1 MSNIGQRIKSV
12 ILKGKSFWNWK
23 NENDISVNIPEPND
37 YRVKISYDTNVELVF
52 NREVIFSATYPK
64 KQDVPKLRDII
75 PTGYK
80 LLYPNSEISIY
91 NNNRFVVVYDYYE
104 VNVHYREK
112 SDINKDISVF
122 TGRFQYG
129 AFITKDIIN
138 WPNGRSSKQ
147 KWIDFPVGELTP
159 ARVIDKYVY
168 LNSSGGNTLEWGP
181 TPPEFQNE
189 TTINFIDT
197 NKPWLDSHIT
207 IPAGYYDQDSRNPGN
222 LYNDMINYR
231 HPMLINNINWNTMH
245 DTYQVT
251 SIKIG
256 QVNNWNLIS
265 PTIDYFRMHYRP
277 QDFNESGGA
286 TDWLGRRVYPY
297 LVTIYY
303 DAYNG
308 EFDFLNKETIDETKL
323 RAFLEDIV
331 PKIKSVYPS
340 SYNIEIDPN
349 EKILYQKNKLLID
362 KLWPVVT
369 TDKGTP
375 IITTLTNM
383 AGLSSADSMEYLANI
398 SDRLTNLETKTNP
411 YQGYYK
417 TKIFTPTEELHT
429 QDGRTHSDPVVS
441 RSLRGPITN
450 AYKVIDNVHIGSN
463 THGLAYILIPF
474 KPLMQL
480 GLYLNK
486 DNKMYKYYMYTNY
499 RAEINKNIMNVF
511 PSIASD
517 GVNVRTDNK
526 VIRFRFMKDPTGKN
540 TYSDYKTGAG
550 TDLPNIGLGSHD
562 DIIINTRDPYF
573 SGPDVDLFHIHKGS
587 DTKAILIDN
596 NQTYFND
603 NKLEE
608 LSLLLETRKVA
619 GSGDDPAY
627 KKQKYRIHFFDENGN
642 EMKEYLTDQYI
653 KDGEPPSP
661 YPPRKYE
668 LDPNKPWTRNP
679 NDPHEIYVY
688 LIKKKC
694 KVMVKFRVSN
704 PLNLK
709 HKYWV
714 PLCNNNID
722 IYEEIVLIDSRIDL
736 NKYID
741 MINTRYG
748 KYMGFITL
756 KNININTKF
765 QTETNTIVTDD
776 NSTIIF
782 NYDLTKS
789 GSILATIKLSDARK
803 EFGIINKYFDYSLA
817 AVLVDKNMLF
827 DRTTFE
833 NEHKERTKKLIS
845 YKSDIS
851 TLHRSP
857 ITGALYNNIVY
868 LKSLYTAFPNAM
880 IIESLKI
887 YTVKNNVRTLK
898 AEVHDLDIK
907 DILADKALSYAFGQ
921 TPVEID
927 TKYPNSSNIAR
938 FLVDNPNNIHEKDIF
953 RILFANSPDFIEEDT
968 DVEVDIEWSE
978 DMLNFIYKNSYVID
992 IRLIPSTLLPDINH
1006 TAFNMDNF
1014 NIIGMNEEWTMIGSI
1029 AGTDPARYN
1038 LYKSNM
1044 FDEENVI
1051 NQNKAN
1057 KNGFDYT
1064 KVEPDYLEAIKVTHI
1079 DMFLGTSGFRLRP
1092 WSIRQILSRPI
1103 PVIKA
1108 SHNLTPAAPENTGG
1122 LLVHSFFFTQTNYDK
1137 SDKLNNK
1144 TIYNCFNHT
1153 FSDNTEEVSD
1163 ENVTIVQ
1170 LAGYDR
1176 DPRIA
1181 DSIYNINTPDLHD
1194 VLMFPGNAKYTA
1206 NQFTNTVYGTLDIND
1221 WFKVSINRYKMQSS
1235 GAKMNQLIDV
1245 FRDKMLHPSLYSDVS
1260 EVITDP
1266 KPYKLIEFSYVKQD
1280 IEHLYIDK
1288 DLFEQNSY
1296 KRYIFNTRMIDNN
1309 SDTNLSDK
1317 ASIIRDFDENGLTV
1331 ACYKGYSNG
1340 VDIIKC
1346 KIKTAYKGYLQHKP
1360 KFVQYISEEII
1371 ASSHDIKNKTEFRII
1386 SGDMYNSKSDA
1397 IAANSSSYLQNGDVY
1412 TKYKDL
1418 KGYKDLIDKGEIVQY
1433 PADKN
1438 VFDEDSVIKLIYSGE
1453 NYHGISDIRH
1463 LKWHLIEKKNHTIVL
1478 DFERKYMLDFMTPY
1492 SRSIIIPNLAE
1503 LVDYSMSIMKKAEM
1517 NIDKE
1522 TVLINDPSTWMEPL
1536 MSYYGM
1542 SISGDH
1548 TNYVGVS
1555 SNRFTNKICLLDN
1568 LSYMTPLNINTNIDI
1583 GLSASK
1589 VYYALLMHDIYN
1601 SKKDDGYAVRQ
1612 EIYNDKDFIKYK
1624 YHRYPDNNEIDK
1636 FVNIH
1641 MFNNTIVTADNE
1653 VLYDLKPSRYD
1664 YRFHPFSIHCKF
1676 LGYNMCDMLFK
1687 AMSMFDLHSN
1697 DLPNKL
1703 YAREEYSNM
1712 NYHAIYRYRYNPGNE
1727 QSRNERFEYN
1737 ISKYTQNGMYN
1748 YLLEPS
1754 KYNNRHLNPGTSYI
1768 NVITPNI
1775 YHNFGMPSIDQ
1786 HYSYIFKGSF
1796 YRPVLMDN
1804 EHIMGLSY
1812 RSPGFKNVETETF
1825 MDHPTNTYPYTLWNP
1840 YAIIEKTDKSLSG
1853 AQFEDI
1859 FRTVWDP
1866 YTGYRLSGKST
1877 LLGNANFYLSNLFYH
1892 YTDPYNITTNWIM
1905 RVSKNIVHYGGAWSD
1920 NVMINNPALTRQGL
1934 NLVEQGIPGDPI
1946 SCGAKRYE
1954 SGMKTENS
1962 RFINQFEGRGQT
1974 CCFHPLELKYICH
1987 PFQRTCLL
1995 LIRLVSDSDVV
2006 GIDNI
2011 ALNNHRLSV
2020 YLGYF
2025 NVRYEEIESRKND
2038 ANALKE
2044 YIKECIMRSNS
2055 GYEYYLK
2062 NFCYP
2067 YIYNQS
2073 TQKIYSFD
2081 VDTGNPLDFKV
2092 VYEESHGNS
2101 PSYTFY
2107 VDMALKAHITGEDVR
2122 KQANADI
2129 CDNKALQ
2136 HNGSNAILFYIRD
2149 MKNTG
2154 TIPNPTHSQNLSV
2167 EEFYLGI
2174 KYLATHSLEKI
2185 PASDK
2190 WNIPEY
2196 YVHKYSMFNG
2206 VKRFG
2211 WSAYN
2216 GQYLPKWPAVIPDNL
2231 TLLISQNAF
2240 NINNSVNKIIHYRTR
2255 DKLLI
2260 ISNTNIMMHPNFI
2273 GGIPNRKPIY
2283 ENFDST
2289 KFYGS
2294 INIAQIE
2301 YNSFTDTKLDEM
2313 NYKQFEYYTN
2323 RTWDCTN
2330 ISNEDWRP
2338 TLTELSGIYNF
2349 NFYIRYSMNTIGNV
2363 QSKWIKQR
2371 AYALMHDIFMHRS
2384 TYNKSKI
2391 TSTYTGID
2399 TAQAF
2404 LNTCIDAQSQPLL
2417 DTVGVSNYNLWDDE
2431 SSIGFRM
2438 DLNPNSLDIL
2448 YPSARYAPTAIQWNF
2463 AAVYR
2468 RDNQADF
2475 FQQRQFWK
2483 GVKNY
2488 KIHEIEYNP
2497 DARPTYYHSYR
2508 PYLA

>member
-1 MSNIGQRIKSV
+1 MNNTGQRIKSV

-104 VNVHYREK
+104 VNVHYREE

-129 AFITKDIIN
+129 ALITKDIIN

-168 LNSSGGNTLEWGP
+168 LSSSGGNTLEWGP
-181 TPPEFQNE
+181 TPSEFQNE
-189 TTINFIDT
+189 TTINFIDN

-207 IPAGYYDQDSRNPGN
+207 IPAGYYDQDSRNMGN

-245 DTYQVT
+245 DTYN
-251 SIKIG
+251 IINIG
-256 QVNNWNLIS
+256 QVNNWQLIN
-265 PTIDYFRMHYRP
+265 PNIYYFRMHYRP
-277 QDFNESGGA
+277 QDFNENGGV

-308 EFDFLNKETIDETKL
+308 EFDFLNIENIDETKL
-323 RAFLEDIV
+323 RTFLEDIV
-331 PKIKSVYPS
+331 PKIKSAYPS
-340 SYNIEIDPN
+340 TYNIDIDPN

-362 KLWPVVT
+362 SLWPVVT

-383 AGLSSADSMEYLANI
+383 AGLSSADSMEYLSNI

-417 TKIFTPTEELHT
+417 TKIFTPTEEVYAQT
-429 QDGRTHSDPVVS
+429 DRQHSNPPVERLLGGS
-441 RSLRGPITN
+441 ITN
-450 AYKVIDNVHIGSN
+450 TYKVIDNIHIGSN
-463 THGLAYILIPF
+463 IHGLAYVLIPL

-480 GLYLNK
+480 GIYLNK

-499 RAEINKNIMNVF
+499 MAEINKNIMNVF

-526 VIRFRFMKDPTGKN
+526 VIRFRFMRDATNKN
-540 TYSDYKTGAG
+540 TYNEYKLGDG
-550 TDLPNIGLGSHD
+550 TDLPNTGFGSYN
-562 DIIINTRDPYF
+562 DIIINTNNPYLH
-573 SGPDVDLFHIHKGS
+573 GDCDYFHIHNGS

-596 NQTYFND
+596 NQAYFDD

-688 LIKKKC
+688 LIKRKC
-694 KVMVKFRVSN
+694 KIMVKFRVSN

-722 IYEEIVLIDSRIDL
+722 IYEEIVLIDSHIDL

-765 QTETNTIVTDD
+765 QTEVNTIVIDD
-776 NSTIIF
+776 NSAIIF

-817 AVLVDKNMLF
+817 AVILDKNMLF
-827 DRTTFE
+827 DRATFE

-851 TLHRSP
+851 TIHRSP
-857 ITGALYNNIVY
+857 ITGALYNNIIY

-907 DILADKALSYAFGQ
+907 DILADKALSYTFGQ
-921 TPVEID
+921 TSVEID
-927 TKYPNSSNIAR
+927 NKYPNSSNIAR

-953 RILFANSPDFIEEDT
+953 RILFANSPDFIEEGI

-978 DMLNFIYKNSYVID
+978 DMLNFIYKNSYAVD
-992 IRLIPSTLLPDINH
+992 IRLIPSALLPDIDHN
-1006 TAFNMDNF
+1006 AFNMDNF
-1014 NIIGMNEEWTMIGSI
+1014 NIIGMNEEWAMIGAI

-1038 LYKSNM
+1038 LYKANI
-1044 FDEENVI
+1044 FDEDTVI

-1108 SHNLTPAAPENTGG
+1108 SHNLVPSAPENTGG

-1163 ENVTIVQ
+1163 ENVTIVK
-1170 LAGYDR
+1170 LAGYNR

-1194 VLMFPGNAKYTA
+1194 VFMFPGNAKYTA
-1206 NQFTNTVYGTLDIND
+1206 NNFTNTVYGTLDIND
-1221 WFKVSINRYKMQSS
+1221 WFKIAINRYKMQSS
-1235 GAKMNQLIDV
+1235 GAKMNQLIDM
-1245 FRDKMLHPSLYSDVS
+1245 FRDKMRSPSLYRDVS

-1266 KPYKLIEFSYVKQD
+1266 KPYKPIEFSYVKRD
-1280 IEHLYIDK
+1280 IEHGYIDTN
-1288 DLFEQNSY
+1288 LFKNEKWQ
-1296 KRYIFNTRMIDNN
+1296 RYIFNTRMIDDN
-1309 SDTNLSDK
+1309 SDVNLSGN
-1317 ASIIRDFDENGLTV
+1317 ANIIRNFDENGLTV
-1331 ACYKGYSNG
+1331 ACYKGYSND

-1360 KFVQYISEEII
+1360 KFVQYIADEIMY
-1371 ASSHDIKNKTEFRII
+1371 SSHDIKNKTEFRII

-1397 IAANSSSYLQNGDVY
+1397 ISYNVHENILNGNVY
-1412 TKYKDL
+1412 NLYKNF

-1433 PADKN
+1433 PADKL

-1453 NYHGISDIRH
+1453 NYHEISDVRH
-1463 LKWHLIEKKNHTIVL
+1463 LKWHLIDRKNFTVVL
-1478 DFERKYMLDFMTPY
+1478 DFERKYMLDFSTPY

-1503 LVDYSMSIMKKAEM
+1503 LADYSM
-1517 NIDKE
+1517 NIINTGFEHTVNNE

-1536 MSYYGM
+1536 MSYYGLALR
-1542 SISGDH
+1542 DNYN
-1548 TNYVGVS
+1548 TYVGVS
-1555 SNRFTNKICLLDN
+1555 DKRYTNRVCLLDN
-1568 LSYMTPLNINTNIDI
+1568 LTYMTPLNINTNIDI

-1589 VYYALLMHDIYN
+1589 VYYALLMHDVYN
-1601 SKKDDGYAVRQ
+1601 SKKDDGYSVRQ

-1676 LGYNMCDMLFK
+1676 LGYNMYDMLFK
-1687 AMSMFDLHSN
+1687 ATSMFDLHSN

-1703 YAREEYSNM
+1703 YGRDEYANM
-1712 NYHAIYRYRYNPGNE
+1712 NYNAIYRYRYNPGNE

-1737 ISKYTQNGMYN
+1737 ISKYTQTDMYD
-1748 YLLEPS
+1748 YLLEPT
-1754 KYNNRHLNPGTSYI
+1754 KHNNRNLNPGTSCI

-1775 YHNFGMPSIDQ
+1775 YHNFGMPEINRQ
-1786 HYSYIFKGSF
+1786 LRYLQNGSF

-1804 EHIMGLSY
+1804 ENIMGLSY

-1825 MDHPTNTYPYTLWNP
+1825 MENPTGTYPYALWNP
-1840 YAIIEKTDKSLSG
+1840 YAIIEKTDKTLSG

-1877 LLGNANFYLSNLFYH
+1877 LLGNQYLYLSNLFYH
-1892 YTDPYNITTNWIM
+1892 YTDPYNITTNWM
-1905 RVSKNIVHYGGAWSD
+1905 LRVSKNIIHFGGAWSD
-1920 NVMINNPALTRQGL
+1920 NVMTNNPAAIRQGL

-1954 SGMKTENS
+1954 NGMKTEND
-1962 RFINQFEGRGQT
+1962 RIINQFEGRGQT

-1995 LIRLVSDSDVV
+1995 LIRLVADSNVV
-2006 GIDNI
+2006 GEYNTNSNTY
-2011 ALNNHRLSV
+2011 LLPV

-2025 NVRYEEIESRKND
+2025 NIRYEEIESRKND

-2044 YIKECIMRSNS
+2044 YIKECVMRSNS

-2062 NFCYP
+2062 NFCYS
-2067 YIYNQS
+2067 YIYNSS
-2073 TQKIYSFD
+2073 TQKIHSFE
-2081 VDTGNPLDFKV
+2081 VDTGNPLDVRV
-2092 VYEESHGNS
+2092 VYEEHHDSTPG
-2101 PSYTFY
+2101 YQFY

-2122 KQANADI
+2122 KPDNAHI
-2129 CDNKALQ
+2129 CDNKAL
-2136 HNGSNAILFYIRD
+2136 HHDGGNAIIFYFID
-2149 MKNTG
+2149 MKYAG
-2154 TIPNPTHSQNLSV
+2154 TIRNKLGNNNLSK
-2167 EEFYLGI
+2167 EEFYDAI
-2174 KYLATHSLEKI
+2174 NYLSTHSLERI

-2196 YVHKYSMFNG
+2196 FVHKYSMFNG

-2231 TLLISQNAF
+2231 TLLVSQNAF
-2240 NINNSVNKIIHYRTR
+2240 NINNSVNKIIHYGTR
-2255 DKLLI
+2255 NNLLI
-2260 ISNTNIMMHPNFI
+2260 ISNTNIMMHPSFI
-2273 GGIPNRKPIY
+2273 GGIPNRKPVY

-2294 INIAQIE
+2294 INVAQIE
-2301 YNSFTDTKLDEM
+2301 YNNFRDIKPGERE
-2313 NYKQFEYYTN
+2313 YKQFEYYTN

-2330 ISNEDWRP
+2330 VSNEDWRP
-2338 TLTELSGIYNF
+2338 TVTELSGIYNF
-2349 NFYIRYSMNTIGNV
+2349 NFYIRYSIDTIGNV

-2404 LNTCIDAQSQPLL
+2404 LRTCKEAVRQPTLSAN
-2417 DTVGVSNYNLWDDE
+2417 GVSNYNLWDDE

-2448 YPSARYAPTAIQWNF
+2448 YTSARYAPTAIQWNL

-2468 RDNQADF
+2468 RDNQTDF
-2475 FQQRQFWK
+2475 FQQKQFWK

-2497 DARPTYYHSYR
+2497 DARPTYYQNYR
-2508 PYLA
+2508 AYLS